1 MSDRHKHL
9 ADQIAGA
16 CQQGKQ
22 LRIMGHNSKSF
33 LCHGNEG
40 EEFSTLEHTGIISY
54 EPSELVVTVRSGT
67 GIQELQATLAEQ
79 RQTLAFDPPCFD
91 GQGTIGGAIATGLSG
106 PSRPWN
112 GSARDFVLGT
122 RIINGKGEVLTFGG
136 QVMKNVAGY
145 DVSRLMAG
153 AYGTLGLILDISI
166 KVLPLPEQ
174 TLTLVLEQSADQSIE
189 YVNRLSGQSLPL
201 TGACWMDNTL
211 YIRIAGT
218 EAGIQAARNNI
229 GGDVHEDVQFWNSL
243 RDHQLDFFV
252 NDYWRISLS
261 PATCMLTVEGQWLIE
276 WGGAQR
282 WLHSAEPPENILRVA
297 DQAGGNVQHWKHDD
311 QKYLR
316 PELDPLINKYHQRL
330 KDTFDPDRIL
340 NRGVMYRDL

>member
-1 MSDRHKHL
+1 MSDEHKHL
-9 ADQIAGA
+9 AEQIAGA
-16 CQQGKQ
+16 CQQGRQ
-22 LRIMGHNSKSF
+22 LRITGHNSKSF
-33 LCHGNEG
+33 LCHENEN
-40 EEFSTLEHTGIISY
+40 EQFSILEHNGIISY
-54 EPSELVVTVRSGT
+54 EPSELVVTVRAGT
-67 GIQELQATLAEQ
+67 GIQELQAILAEQ
-79 RQTLAFDPPCFD
+79 QQTLAFDPPCFD
-91 GQGTIGGAIATGLSG
+91 GRGTIGGAIATGLSG

-174 TLTLVLEQSADQSIE
+174 TTTIALEQSAEQSIE
-189 YVNRLSGQSLPL
+189 HINRLSGQSLPL

-218 EAGIQAARNNI
+218 EAGIQAACSRI
-229 GGDVHEDVQFWNSL
+229 GGEVHEDEQFWNSL
-243 RDHQLDFFV
+243 RDHQLDFFDA
-252 NDYWRISLS
+252 DYWRIALA
-261 PATCMLTVEGQWLIE
+261 PATPMLAVEGQWLLE

-282 WLHSAEPPENILRVA
+282 WLHSDAPPEDIVQA
-297 DQAGGNVQHWKHDD
+297 SDQAGGHAQRWRHVDPL
-311 QKYLR
+311 YLR
-316 PELDPLINKYHQRL
+316 PQLDPLINKYHQRL